1 MPMNREIALRDHG
14 MVLIHP
20 HSIAGSQ
27 NGTDIVR
34 FVHAIQHD
42 LQVGLTTIQCGAT
55 ARETIGTQD
64 LLPLT
69 PKPVF

>member
-1 MPMNREIALRDHG
+1 MG
-14 MVLIHP
+14 LIHP
-20 HSIAGSQ
+20 HGIAGAQ
-27 NGTDIVR
+27 NGTHVVG
-34 FVHAIQHD
+34 FMYAIQHD